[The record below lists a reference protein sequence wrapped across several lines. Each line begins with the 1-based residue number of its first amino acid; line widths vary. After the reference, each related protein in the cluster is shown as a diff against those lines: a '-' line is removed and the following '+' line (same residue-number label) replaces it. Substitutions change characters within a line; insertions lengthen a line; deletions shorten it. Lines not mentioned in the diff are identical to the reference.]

1 MKFYN
6 KSSFKRINRKNLI
19 ISICIIILILLLI
32 IIFSLYI
39 ANQNIRDFF
48 DVYLFKKN
56 ISSSNSNKIDF
67 NDDESTFVFAYDKY
81 VAVLNKNTF
90 SAYNSSS
97 NKAFNLTTELNNPI
111 SSSANRFIALAEKDG
126 QKVYLIS
133 GQNIIWQKDIEGNI
147 SKISVN
153 KNGYVSLIA
162 SSTSYKSI
170 VITYDSTG
178 KELFKTYLSSTL
190 AIDSAISNDNKYL
203 SVAEINYSGTSIQS
217 NIKILSIEKAQS
229 DPTNAIDYI
238 YPAES
243 NSIII
248 DINYSSKNKLIC
260 MYDNAIHLIQNNNN
274 DTELT
279 KISDKT
285 DLFFDI
291 NLTDTYI
298 KISQGSNTLF
308 SNNEAHLV
316 DVSSNKDNLY
326 TINGTPKAIY
336 CADSTIAINLGSE
349 IDFINNSGWL
359 IKKFNTTQE
368 AKNVVLGSGI
378 AGVVYKNKVEIINL

>member
-6 KSSFKRINRKNLI
+6 KSYFKRINRKNLI

-48 DVYLFKKN
+48 DIYLFKKN